1 MKRASWA
8 LRYRCVLTENT
19 EILGFMCSCQVT
31 CLVRWCIISV
41 INLPVDCQHHSSSIQ
56 HAFLFVL
63 ASVVAQEQDGRVMSQ
78 SHLNCGSWSLAGFS
92 LQSDPGL
99 KLCLQKACVPHW
111 SLYLFHSLTHSPSS
125 SHLSH
130 TSSYLLYFLFLSLS
144 SLALS
149 LSLPPSTADIWV
161 AFRNQPG
168 TVNTGRREER
178 PYTLTMCQHCYFL
191 HHRTR
196 LDTNNGMH
204 WQSFRKTA
212 RGKWANANPRLC
224 KSIRSRLSLEI

>member
-8 LRYRCVLTENT
+8 LRYRRVLTENT

-31 CLVRWCIISV
+31 CFVRWCIISV
-41 INLPVDCQHHSSSIQ
+41 INLPVNCQHHSSSIQ

-63 ASVVAQEQDGRVMSQ
+63 ASVVAEEQDGRVLSQ
-78 SHLNCGSWSLAGFS
+78 NHLNCGSWSLAGFS

-144 SLALS
+144 
-149 LSLPPSTADIWV
+149 LPPQQISGLHSGISQAQWT
-161 AFRNQPG
+161 PG
-168 TVNTGRREER
+168 GEGRREER